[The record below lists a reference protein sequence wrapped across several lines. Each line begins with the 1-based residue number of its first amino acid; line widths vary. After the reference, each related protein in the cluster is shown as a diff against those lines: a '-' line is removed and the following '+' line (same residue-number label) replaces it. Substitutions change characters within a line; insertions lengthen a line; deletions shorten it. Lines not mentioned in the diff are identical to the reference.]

1 MITDILDAMSEPSG
15 DDGRLSAE
23 LRARLRET
31 IAAELRRAWDE
42 AVAAGVP
49 TERLAEV
56 VEQRRRE
63 IMSGGVGSDAGSDA
77 CSDAGSDVG
86 SDDGENGGD
95 DAVENGRVGN

>member
-23 LRARLRET
+23 QRARLRET
-31 IAAELRRAWDE
+31 IAAELRRVWDE

-49 TERLAEV
+49 ADRLAEV

-63 IMSGGVGSDAGSDA
+63 IMSAV
-77 CSDAGSDVG
+77 VG
-86 SDDGENGGD
+86 SDDGQDGGD
-95 DAVENGRVGN
+95 DAVDDGRVGD